1 MKSLSLLFIAIFI
14 CSCAENIERTIT
26 LNVNNSVQIP
36 VEYVKVTVTVTER
49 GEHPAAVELAGY
61 ESLSGVVNLLRE
73 SGFGEDDVKI
83 NAGAVSASR
92 VRETPYQFQSTLFF
106 DMYDLDKIDTIRR
119 AVIGEGGT
127 AFLVSSYGNR
137 DEESIYDEAYRSAIE
152 SARER
157 ADRLLSGEPLQAG
170 NVLNLRENIRENVPH
185 APRDDDIEWVEINI
199 SAGLSIG
206 SVEPMFKK
214 EYYTKA
220 VQFSV
225 EFELI
230 NN

>member
-73 SGFGEDDVKI
+73 SGFGEDDVEI

-157 ADRLLSGEPLQAG
+157 ANRLLSGEPLQAG
-170 NVLNLRENIRENVPH
+170 NVLNLRENIRENVFVTSS
-185 APRDDDIEWVEINI
+185 AQMDETIELNL
-199 SAGLSIG
+199 SANLSF
-206 SVEPMFKK
+206 VEPMFNK

-230 NN
+230 NH

>member
-14 CSCAENIERTIT
+14 CSCTENIERTIT

-36 VEYVKVTVTVTER
+36 VEYVKITVTVTER
-49 GEHPAAVELAGY
+49 GEDPAAVELAGY

-73 SGFGEDDVKI
+73 IGFGEDDVEI
-83 NAGAVSASR
+83 TAGAVSATR
-92 VRETPYQFQSTLFF
+92 VRDTPYQFQSTLLF
-106 DMYDLDKIDTIRR
+106 DIYDLDKIDSIRR

-127 AFLVSSYGNR
+127 AFRVSSYGNR
-137 DEESIYDEAYRSAIE
+137 DEESIYDEAYRNAIE

-157 ADRLLSGEPLQAG
+157 ADRLLSSEPLHAG
-170 NVLNLRENIRENVPH
+170 NVLKLRENIRENVLVTAS
-185 APRDDDIEWVEINI
+185 APMDEAIELNL
-199 SAGLSIG
+199 SASLGLG
-206 SVEPMFKK
+206 SVEPMFNK